1 MTEKEYKQLF
11 LDPRFRN
18 LSNFSTKDRLVY
30 LVQQY
35 QDADLESITN
45 VPFKISGILFE
56 PDETIFGSN

>member
-18 LSNFSTKDRLVY
+18 LSQFSTKDGLVY

-35 QDADLESITN
+35 S
-45 VPFKISGILFE
+45 
-56 PDETIFGSN
+56 